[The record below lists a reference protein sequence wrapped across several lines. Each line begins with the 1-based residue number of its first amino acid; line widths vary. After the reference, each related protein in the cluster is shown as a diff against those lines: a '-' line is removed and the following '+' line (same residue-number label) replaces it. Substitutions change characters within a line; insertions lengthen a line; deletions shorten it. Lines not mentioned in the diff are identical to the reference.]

1 MIHIV
6 KLPRLETRFSSFL
19 AFLLIS
25 LLFTSFSS
33 SVVPK
38 ESTCTYLSMNPLAHV
53 AHEIGEL
60 FDVAIDVSFV
70 ENLHSLG
77 FTLTYNQSLIDVEQV
92 IQGTFF
98 PSPPESL
105 FEYAENELRGSVTVN
120 MSLAAP
126 GASRNGN
133 GTLAWIVFRT
143 VEESYGGSPISFE
156 QALLSDSALKP
167 ITHDSVGAV
176 YFWKSVAPDPPA
188 EGRVIDLYTQKG
200 GKGPNE
206 PGGDFVAGE
215 LVYLVSQVTYDGN
228 PVQQKLVAFE
238 VRNPSNESVLFRGAT
253 TDADGLANISFR
265 IPILMSSNGTWTAVS
280 AVDIR
285 EEVVW
290 DTMSFR
296 VYLGHVP
303 VGGYSVPTEKHSVE
317 KPLTINLLLLAVLT
331 AVFTVIER
339 KKPRKCV
346 QCI

>member
-6 KLPRLETRFSSFL
+6 KLHRPKTRFSSLL

-25 LLFTSFSS
+25 LLATSFSS

-38 ESTCTYLSMNPLAHV
+38 ESTCTYLSMNPLTHV

-60 FDVAIDVSFV
+60 FDVAIDISYV
-70 ENLHSLG
+70 ENLHSLA

-105 FEYAENELRGSVTVN
+105 FEYAENKPSGSVRVN

-126 GASRNGN
+126 GASKNGN
-133 GTLAWIVFRT
+133 GTLAWIVFRA

-156 QALLSDSALKP
+156 QVLLFDSALKP
-167 ITHDSVGAV
+167 ITHDFVDAV
-176 YFWKSVAPDPPA
+176 YFWKSVAPDPAA

-206 PGGDFVAGE
+206 PGGDFMADD

-228 PVQQKLVAFE
+228 PVQQKLVAFQ
-238 VRNPSNESVLFRGAT
+238 VRNPSNESVLFRGVA

-290 DTMSFR
+290 DTISFR
-296 VYLGHVP
+296 VYLGYVP
-303 VGGYSVPTEKHSVE
+303 VGGYSVPTEKHSAE
-317 KPLTINLLLLAVLT
+317 KPLTINLFLLAVLT
-331 AVFTVIER
+331 AVFTVIKR
-339 KKPRKCV
+339 KKPRKRV